1 MASKETFEGIDKT
14 KHGKLINFMSNSYRY
29 AEVGGKQVIQTA
41 DGEFVEY
48 TLMEEEFFVDNWLM
62 QFAIGN
68 VADKN
73 YFNHE
78 AWSKLSDGFTKGV
91 IVINSEQQPVCL
103 IRKFIDMDLNET
115 QEQYM
120 SLESRKAS
128 VAKYVPNEMEADQI
142 VQSYA
147 DAVEL
152 ITGQNPDYD
161 TLTAMIPW
169 SYYLSHGINPTAAK
183 NVMYIKDVFNCPEED
198 IDEVQRLMYKNE
210 SAEVLTAKEKAFISK
225 LTQDTFIFNDGSNK
239 VEDNNSANQVVAEP
253 EEFDPFAD

>member
-1 MASKETFEGIDKT
+1 MATKETFSGIDKA

-29 AEVGGKQVIQTA
+29 AEIAGKQVIQTA

-48 TLMEEEFFVDNWLM
+48 ALMEEDYFVDNWLM

-78 AWSKLSDGFTKGV
+78 AWSKITDGFTKGV
-91 IVINSEQQPVCL
+91 IILNSEQQPVCL
-103 IRKFIDMDLNET
+103 IRKFIDMDLNAT

-142 VQSYA
+142 VQGYA

-161 TLTAMIPW
+161 TLTAMIPLE
-169 SYYLSHGINPTAAK
+169 YYARHGIDPTAAK
-183 NVMYIKDVFNCPEED
+183 NVMYIKDHFECSDED
-198 IDEVQRLMYKNE
+198 MDEVQRLMYKNE
-210 SAEVLTAKEKAFISK
+210 SAEFLTAKEKAFISGI
-225 LTQDTFIFNDGSNK
+225 TNDTFIFNDGSNK
-239 VEDNNSANQVVAEP
+239 VEDNNSAPKVVAEP